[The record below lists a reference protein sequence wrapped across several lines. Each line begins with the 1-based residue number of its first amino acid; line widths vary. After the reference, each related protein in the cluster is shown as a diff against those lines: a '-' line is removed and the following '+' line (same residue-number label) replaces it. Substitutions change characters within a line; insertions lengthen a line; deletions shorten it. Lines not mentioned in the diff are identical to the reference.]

1 MVGEGLIF
9 LLAGPSGTGKN
20 TIVKRVR
27 SILSDLEPIITHT
40 TREPRTDEVQGVDHF
55 FVTEGEFEALKSA
68 GELAE
73 YQTIFCHQY
82 GSLKS
87 RLERAI
93 EQGVDLISD
102 YDVCGAEELAE
113 RYPENVVT
121 IFVRVPPEV
130 ARQRLIDRDSEDNR
144 EIAKRL
150 ERQAMEMS
158 REPFFKY
165 QVDNI
170 DLREAVSNVVS
181 IVRAERCLAS
191 RRGLG

>member
-1 MVGEGLIF
+1 MVGDGLIF

-27 SILSDLEPIITHT
+27 SILSDLEPVITHT
-40 TREPRTDEVQGVDHF
+40 TRKPRPNEVQGVDHF
-55 FVTEGEFEALKSA
+55 FVTEEKFEALKSA
-68 GELAE
+68 GKFAE
-73 YQTIFCHQY
+73 CRTIFCHQY

-144 EIAKRL
+144 QIAERL
-150 ERQAMEMS
+150 DRQAMEMS
-158 REPFFKY
+158 RAPFFKY

-170 DLREAVSNVVS
+170 DLGKAVDDVVR

-191 RRGLG
+191 RSGLG